1 MSFIY
6 RQSFTDA
13 LYMAL
18 IECIVQV
25 HNIQII
31 KGCSAKTQIFLLLVA
46 MPFGEL
52 AEALSQCSPVSA
64 RGKSHCFLSSHSLS
78 GALTAYM
85 LLDISVPKLAASLV
99 KVLVCVLVFRHLFL

>member
-1 MSFIY
+1 MYRSVVDMVRSVVKALELHGQYPPFIK
-6 RQSFTDA
+6 Q
-13 LYMAL
+13 
-18 IECIVQV
+18 C
-25 HNIQII
+25 HW
-31 KGCSAKTQIFLLLVA
+31 
-46 MPFGEL
+46 GEL

-78 GALTAYM
+78 GALTACM